1 MNLSIQQRFSFW
13 AGLSLLSIV
22 LVTVLVSMYNFGK
35 INRSLSEYSSELT
48 KKQAESYLELLA
60 SDTSASLLVPLEK
73 ALNVATSTAMSM
85 QSIADGSNTID
96 KRELILDILKKTL
109 NLSPNFLGTYVAF
122 EPNQLDFS
130 DGLYQSTTGSDDKGR
145 FLPYVIHG
153 DNDGFIIENLVGLED
168 QSLDENGVRAG
179 EYYLCPK
186 DSNKSCVIDPYIY
199 PINGKDVLLTSM
211 VVPVDRNGK
220 FIGMTGIDIS
230 ADFLQS
236 KVIEVDKQLYDGAGQ
251 MLLLSPKGVIVADS
265 EHPELVG
272 KNLKSIDAGLVE
284 KIKAVSV
291 SGEDSIFAD
300 NKTLNVLKPFTLA
313 QADKPW
319 IVYISVPEAVIY
331 ADIRQQQEFM
341 DNQQS
346 RFISLTT
353 LLGILFAVIGV
364 LVVWFVAKSS
374 VKPLHD
380 MTGIVGKLAGGEGDL
395 TQRISVT
402 RQDETSKLANLLN
415 TFIQKLQTLIKNMLP
430 IGNRISDLSAQ
441 GKQISQQTSEQMNE
455 QSSLLDQM
463 VSAVT
468 EMSASAQQ
476 IAGNAERTATLVSD
490 AHQSTEAGADLVSQN
505 AQSIS
510 DVKNSVQLSEVALE
524 QLVKNSGAIA
534 EILVEIQGI
543 AEQTNL
549 LALNAAIEAAR
560 AGEKGRGFAVVADE
574 VRALAN
580 RSQSATVE
588 IQSRLSLLNQGNKEA
603 SEAMKKSGEQ
613 VEHSVEL
620 AHSAASALMK
630 IKTAI
635 DEVSE
640 MTLQIASATEEQS
653 NVCENV
659 SENLTRISD
668 LVQQTAEGAKQL
680 SQVGSDLDATA
691 NELQTGLSSFKV

>member
-1 MNLSIQQRFSFW
+1 MNLSIQQRFSVW
-13 AGLSLLSIV
+13 AGLSLLSVV
-22 LVTVLVSMYNFGK
+22 LVTALVVVYNFGK
-35 INRSLSEYSSELT
+35 INDSLADYSSEIT
-48 KKQAESYLELLA
+48 KEQAENYLDLLA

-73 ALNVATSTAMSM
+73 ALNVATTTSMSM
-85 QSIADGSNTID
+85 QTLADASNSID
-96 KRELILDILKKTL
+96 KRQLALDILKKTL

-130 DGLYQSTTGSDDKGR
+130 DGLYRSTTGSDENGR

-153 DNDGFIIENLVGLED
+153 NDEGFTIENLVGLED
-168 QSLDENGVRAG
+168 QSRDENGVRAG

-211 VVPVDRNGK
+211 VVPINNNGQ
-220 FIGMTGIDIS
+220 FIGMTGVDIS

-236 KVIEVDKQLYDGAGQ
+236 KVIDVDKRLYDGAGQ

-284 KIKAVSV
+284 KIKAVST
-291 SGEDSIFAD
+291 SGEGKIFAD
-300 NKTLNVLKPFTLA
+300 DSALRVLKPFTLA

-331 ADIRQQQEFM
+331 ADIEKQQSFM
-341 DNQQS
+341 DKQQS
-346 RFISLTT
+346 RFITQTT
-353 LLGILFAVIGV
+353 LLGILFAIIGMVI
-364 LVVWFVAKSS
+364 VWFVAKSS

-395 TQRISVT
+395 TQRINIT
-402 RQDETSKLANLLN
+402 RQDETSKLAGLLN
-415 TFIQKLQTLIKNMLP
+415 TFIEKLQTLIKKMLP
-430 IGNRISDLSAQ
+430 IGNRISELSAQ

-510 DVKNSVQLSEVALE
+510 DVKNSVQLSEAALD

-588 IQSRLSLLNQGNKEA
+588 IQNRLSLLNQGNKEA
-603 SEAMKKSGEQ
+603 SEAMKKSGQQ

>member
-96 KRELILDILKKTL
+96 KRELTLDILKKTL

-211 VVPVDRNGK
+211 VVPVDRKGK

-291 SGEDSIFAD
+291 SGADSIFAD

>member
-1 MNLSIQQRFSFW
+1 
-13 AGLSLLSIV
+13 
-22 LVTVLVSMYNFGK
+22 
-35 INRSLSEYSSELT
+35 
-48 KKQAESYLELLA
+48 
-60 SDTSASLLVPLEK
+60 
-73 ALNVATSTAMSM
+73 
-85 QSIADGSNTID
+85 
-96 KRELILDILKKTL
+96 
-109 NLSPNFLGTYVAF
+109 
-122 EPNQLDFS
+122 
-130 DGLYQSTTGSDDKGR
+130 
-145 FLPYVIHG
+145 
-153 DNDGFIIENLVGLED
+153 
-168 QSLDENGVRAG
+168 
-179 EYYLCPK
+179 
-186 DSNKSCVIDPYIY
+186 
-199 PINGKDVLLTSM
+199 
-211 VVPVDRNGK
+211 
-220 FIGMTGIDIS
+220 
-230 ADFLQS
+230 
-236 KVIEVDKQLYDGAGQ
+236 
-251 MLLLSPKGVIVADS
+251 
-265 EHPELVG
+265 
-272 KNLKSIDAGLVE
+272 
-284 KIKAVSV
+284 
-291 SGEDSIFAD
+291 
-300 NKTLNVLKPFTLA
+300 
-313 QADKPW
+313 
-319 IVYISVPEAVIY
+319 
-331 ADIRQQQEFM
+331 
-341 DNQQS
+341 
-346 RFISLTT
+346 
-353 LLGILFAVIGV
+353 
-364 LVVWFVAKSS
+364 
-374 VKPLHD
+374 

-395 TQRISVT
+395 TQRINVT

-490 AHQSTEAGADLVSQN
+490 AHQSTEVGADLVSQN

-510 DVKNSVQLSEVALE
+510 DVKNSVQLSEAALD

-588 IQSRLSLLNQGNKEA
+588 IQNRLSLLNQGNKEA
-603 SEAMKKSGEQ
+603 SEAMKKSGQQ

>member
-1 MNLSIQQRFSFW
+1 MNLSIQQRFSLW

-35 INRSLSEYSSELT
+35 INQSLSEYSSELT

-73 ALNVATSTAMSM
+73 ALNVATSSAMSM
-85 QSIADGSNTID
+85 QSLAEASNTID
-96 KRELILDILKKTL
+96 KRELALDILKKTL

-130 DGLYQSTTGSDDKGR
+130 DGLFRSTTGSDETGR

-153 DNDGFIIENLVGLED
+153 NDDGFAVENLVGLED
-168 QSLDENGVRAG
+168 QSLDDNGVRAG

-211 VVPVDRNGK
+211 VVPVNKNGK

-236 KVIEVDKQLYDGAGQ
+236 KVIEVDKQLYEGAGQ

-272 KNLKSIDAGLVE
+272 KNLKSVDAGLVE
-284 KIKAVSV
+284 KIKAVSA
-291 SGEDSIFAD
+291 SGEGSIFAD
-300 NKTLNVLKPFTLA
+300 NKTLNVLKPFNLA

-346 RFISLTT
+346 HFISQTT

-395 TQRISVT
+395 RQRINVT

-510 DVKNSVQLSEVALE
+510 DVKNSVQLSEAALD

-588 IQSRLSLLNQGNKEA
+588 IQNRLSLLNQGNKEA
-603 SEAMKKSGEQ
+603 SEAMKKSGQQ

>member
-1 MNLSIQQRFSFW
+1 MNLSIQQRFSVW
-13 AGLSLLSIV
+13 AGLSLLSVV
-22 LVTVLVSMYNFGK
+22 LVTALVVVYNFGK
-35 INRSLSEYSSELT
+35 INDSLADYSSEIT
-48 KKQAESYLELLA
+48 KEQAENYLDLLA

-73 ALNVATSTAMSM
+73 ALNVATTTSMSM
-85 QSIADGSNTID
+85 QTLADASNSID
-96 KRELILDILKKTL
+96 KRQLALDILKKTL

-130 DGLYQSTTGSDDKGR
+130 DGLYRSTTGSDENGR

-153 DNDGFIIENLVGLED
+153 NDEGFTIENLVGLED
-168 QSLDENGVRAG
+168 QSRDENGVRAG

-211 VVPVDRNGK
+211 VVPINNNGQ
-220 FIGMTGIDIS
+220 FIGMTGVDIS

-236 KVIEVDKQLYDGAGQ
+236 KVIDVDKRLYDGAGQ

-284 KIKAVSV
+284 KIKAVSA
-291 SGEDSIFAD
+291 SGEGKIFAD
-300 NKTLNVLKPFTLA
+300 DSALRVLKPFTLA

-331 ADIRQQQEFM
+331 ADIQKQQLFM
-341 DNQQS
+341 DKQQS
-346 RFISLTT
+346 RFITQTT
-353 LLGILFAVIGV
+353 LLGILFAIIGMVI
-364 LVVWFVAKSS
+364 VWFVAKSS

-395 TQRISVT
+395 TQRINIT
-402 RQDETSKLANLLN
+402 RQDETSKLAGLLN
-415 TFIQKLQTLIKNMLP
+415 TFIEKLQTLIKKMLP
-430 IGNRISDLSAQ
+430 IGNRISELSAQ

-505 AQSIS
+505 AQS
-510 DVKNSVQLSEVALE
+510 
-524 QLVKNSGAIA
+524 
-534 EILVEIQGI
+534 
-543 AEQTNL
+543 
-549 LALNAAIEAAR
+549 
-560 AGEKGRGFAVVADE
+560 
-574 VRALAN
+574 
-580 RSQSATVE
+580 
-588 IQSRLSLLNQGNKEA
+588 LSLI
-603 SEAMKKSGEQ
+603 
-613 VEHSVEL
+613 H
-620 AHSAASALMK
+620 
-630 IKTAI
+630 I
-635 DEVSE
+635 
-640 MTLQIASATEEQS
+640 
-653 NVCENV
+653 
-659 SENLTRISD
+659 
-668 LVQQTAEGAKQL
+668 
-680 SQVGSDLDATA
+680 
-691 NELQTGLSSFKV
+691 

>member
-1 MNLSIQQRFSFW
+1 MNLSIQQRFSLW

-35 INRSLSEYSSELT
+35 INQSLSEYSSELT

-73 ALNVATSTAMSM
+73 ALNVATSSAMSM
-85 QSIADGSNTID
+85 QSLAEASNTID
-96 KRELILDILKKTL
+96 KRELALDILKKTL

-130 DGLYQSTTGSDDKGR
+130 DGLFRSTTGSDETGR

-153 DNDGFIIENLVGLED
+153 NDDGFAVENLVGLED
-168 QSLDENGVRAG
+168 QSLDDNGVRAG

-211 VVPVDRNGK
+211 VVPVNKNGK

-236 KVIEVDKQLYDGAGQ
+236 KVIEVDKQLYEGAGQ

-272 KNLKSIDAGLVE
+272 KNLKSVDAGLVE
-284 KIKAVSV
+284 KIKAVSA

-300 NKTLNVLKPFTLA
+300 NKTLNVLKPFNLA

-346 RFISLTT
+346 HFISQTT

-364 LVVWFVAKSS
+364 FVVWFVAKSS

-395 TQRISVT
+395 TQRINVT

-510 DVKNSVQLSEVALE
+510 DVKNSVQLSEAALD

-588 IQSRLSLLNQGNKEA
+588 IQNRLSLLNQGNKEA
-603 SEAMKKSGEQ
+603 SEAMKKSGQQ

>member
-1 MNLSIQQRFSFW
+1 MNLSIQQRFSLW

-35 INRSLSEYSSELT
+35 INQSLSEYSSELT

-73 ALNVATSTAMSM
+73 ALNVATSSAMSM
-85 QSIADGSNTID
+85 QSLAEASNTID
-96 KRELILDILKKTL
+96 KRELALDILKKTL

-130 DGLYQSTTGSDDKGR
+130 DGLFRSTTGSDETGR

-153 DNDGFIIENLVGLED
+153 NDDGFAVENLVGLED
-168 QSLDENGVRAG
+168 QSLDDNGVRAG

-211 VVPVDRNGK
+211 VVPVNKNGK

-236 KVIEVDKQLYDGAGQ
+236 KVIEVDKQLYEGAGQ

-272 KNLKSIDAGLVE
+272 KNLKSVDAGLVE
-284 KIKAVSV
+284 KIKAVSA

-300 NKTLNVLKPFTLA
+300 NKTLNVLKPFNLA

-346 RFISLTT
+346 HFISQTT

-364 LVVWFVAKSS
+364 FVVWFVAKSS

-395 TQRISVT
+395 TQRINVT

-510 DVKNSVQLSEVALE
+510 DVKNSVQLSEAALD

-588 IQSRLSLLNQGNKEA
+588 IQNRLSLLNEGNKEA
-603 SEAMKKSGEQ
+603 SEAMKKSGQQ

>member
-1 MNLSIQQRFSFW
+1 MNLSIQQRFSLW
-13 AGLSLLSIV
+13 AGLSLLSVV
-22 LVTVLVSMYNFGK
+22 LVTALVVVYNFGK
-35 INRSLSEYSSELT
+35 INHSLGEYSSEMT
-48 KKQAESYLELLA
+48 KKQAEAYLDLLA
-60 SDTSASLLVPLEK
+60 SDTSANLIVPFEK
-73 ALNVATSTAMSM
+73 ALNIATASAASMSSLATTANIGGKRALALSTL
-85 QSIADGSNTID
+85 
-96 KRELILDILKKTL
+96 KRTL
-109 NLSPNFLGTYVAF
+109 NLSPDFLGTYVAF
-122 EPNQLDFS
+122 EPNQLDYADHILRS
-130 DGLYQSTTGSDDKGR
+130 EEGSDEQGR
-145 FLPYVIHG
+145 FIPYVVRG
-153 DNDGFIIENLVGLED
+153 EKGEFNIEALMGLED
-168 QSLDENGVRAG
+168 QSLDENGIRAG

-186 DSNKSCVIDPYIY
+186 DFNKSCVIDPYIY
-199 PINGKDVLLTSM
+199 PVNGKDVLLTSI
-211 VVPVDRNGK
+211 VVPINKNGQ
-220 FIGMTGIDIS
+220 FIGMTGIDIK

-236 KVIEVDKQLYDGAGQ
+236 IVTDVDKQLYDGAGK
-251 MLLLSPKGVIVADS
+251 MLLLSPKGVIVASS
-265 EHPELVG
+265 EHPDLVG
-272 KNLKSIDAGLVE
+272 KNLKSIPEELVE
-284 KIKAVSV
+284 KIKTVSSTGV
-291 SGEDSIFAD
+291 DTSFVEDNALTI
-300 NKTLNVLKPFTLA
+300 LKPFTLA
-313 QADKPW
+313 GEKSPW
-319 IVYISVPEAVIY
+319 VVYISVPESVIY
-331 ADIRQQQEFM
+331 ADIEKQQTFMEQQQ
-341 DNQQS
+341 S
-346 RFISLTT
+346 SFISQTT
-353 LLGILFAVIGV
+353 LLGVLFAIIGV
-364 LVVWFVAKSS
+364 MIVWFVAKSS

-395 TQRISVT
+395 TQRIDIT
-402 RQDETSKLANLLN
+402 RQDETSKLAGLLN
-415 TFIQKLQTLIKNMLP
+415 IFIEKLQTLIKKMLP
-430 IGNRISDLSAQ
+430 IGNRISELSSQ

-510 DVKNSVQLSEVALE
+510 DVKNSVQLSEAALD

-588 IQSRLSLLNQGNKEA
+588 IQNRLSLLNQGNKEA
-603 SEAMKKSGEQ
+603 SEAMKKSGQQ

>member
-1 MNLSIQQRFSFW
+1 MNLSIQQRFSVW
-13 AGLSLLSIV
+13 AGLSLLSVV
-22 LVTVLVSMYNFGK
+22 LVTALVVVYNFGK
-35 INRSLSEYSSELT
+35 INDSLADYSSEIT
-48 KKQAESYLELLA
+48 KEQAENYLDLLA

-73 ALNVATSTAMSM
+73 ALNVATTTSMSM
-85 QSIADGSNTID
+85 QTLADASNSID
-96 KRELILDILKKTL
+96 KRQLALDILKKTL

-130 DGLYQSTTGSDDKGR
+130 DGLYRSTTGSDENGR

-153 DNDGFIIENLVGLED
+153 NDEGFTIENLVGLED
-168 QSLDENGVRAG
+168 QSRDENGVRAG

-211 VVPVDRNGK
+211 VVPINNNGQ
-220 FIGMTGIDIS
+220 FIGMTGVDIS

-236 KVIEVDKQLYDGAGQ
+236 KVIDVDKRLYDGAGQ

-272 KNLKSIDAGLVE
+272 KNLKSIDADLVE
-284 KIKAVSV
+284 KIKAVSA
-291 SGEDSIFAD
+291 SGEGKIFAD
-300 NKTLNVLKPFTLA
+300 DSALRVLKPFTLA

-331 ADIRQQQEFM
+331 ADIEKQQSFM
-341 DNQQS
+341 DKQQS
-346 RFISLTT
+346 RFITQTT
-353 LLGILFAVIGV
+353 LLGILFAIIGMVI
-364 LVVWFVAKSS
+364 VWFVAKSS

-395 TQRISVT
+395 TQRINIT
-402 RQDETSKLANLLN
+402 RQDETSKLAGLLN
-415 TFIQKLQTLIKNMLP
+415 TFIEKLHTLIKKMLP
-430 IGNRISDLSAQ
+430 IGNRISELSAQ

-510 DVKNSVQLSEVALE
+510 DVKNSVQLSEAALD

-588 IQSRLSLLNQGNKEA
+588 IQNRLSLLNQGNKEA
-603 SEAMKKSGEQ
+603 SEAMKKSGQQ

>member
-1 MNLSIQQRFSFW
+1 MNLSIQQRFSVW
-13 AGLSLLSIV
+13 AGLSLLSVV
-22 LVTVLVSMYNFGK
+22 LVTALVVVYNFGK
-35 INRSLSEYSSELT
+35 INDSLADYSSEIT
-48 KKQAESYLELLA
+48 KEQAENYLDLLA

-73 ALNVATSTAMSM
+73 ALNVATTTSMSM
-85 QSIADGSNTID
+85 QTLADASNSID
-96 KRELILDILKKTL
+96 KRQLALDILKKTL

-130 DGLYQSTTGSDDKGR
+130 DGLYRSTTGSDENGR

-153 DNDGFIIENLVGLED
+153 NDEGFTIENLVGLED
-168 QSLDENGVRAG
+168 QSRDENGVRAG

-186 DSNKSCVIDPYIY
+186 DSNKNCVIDPYIY

-211 VVPVDRNGK
+211 VVPINNNGQ
-220 FIGMTGIDIS
+220 FIGMTGVDIS

-236 KVIEVDKQLYDGAGQ
+236 KVIDVDKRLYDGAGQ

-272 KNLKSIDAGLVE
+272 KNLKSIDADLVE
-284 KIKAVSV
+284 KIKAVSA
-291 SGEDSIFAD
+291 SGEGKIFAD
-300 NKTLNVLKPFTLA
+300 DSALRVLKPFTLA
-313 QADKPW
+313 KADKPW

-331 ADIRQQQEFM
+331 ADIEKQQSFM
-341 DNQQS
+341 DKQQS
-346 RFISLTT
+346 RFITQTT
-353 LLGILFAVIGV
+353 LLGILFAIIGMVI
-364 LVVWFVAKSS
+364 VWFVAKSS

-395 TQRISVT
+395 TQRINIT
-402 RQDETSKLANLLN
+402 RQDETSKLAGLLN
-415 TFIQKLQTLIKNMLP
+415 TFIEKLQTLIKKMLP
-430 IGNRISDLSAQ
+430 IGNRISELSAQ

-510 DVKNSVQLSEVALE
+510 DVKNSVQLSEAALD

-588 IQSRLSLLNQGNKEA
+588 IQNRLSLLNQGNKEA
-603 SEAMKKSGEQ
+603 SEAMKKSGQQ

>member
-1 MNLSIQQRFSFW
+1 MNLSIQQRFSVW
-13 AGLSLLSIV
+13 AGLSLLSVV
-22 LVTVLVSMYNFGK
+22 LVTALVVVYNFGK
-35 INRSLSEYSSELT
+35 INDSLADYSSEIT
-48 KKQAESYLELLA
+48 KEQAENYLDLLA

-73 ALNVATSTAMSM
+73 ALNVATTTSMSM
-85 QSIADGSNTID
+85 QTLADASNSID
-96 KRELILDILKKTL
+96 KRQLALDILKKTL

-130 DGLYQSTTGSDDKGR
+130 DGLYRSTTGSDENGR

-153 DNDGFIIENLVGLED
+153 NDEGFTIENLVGLED
-168 QSLDENGVRAG
+168 QSRDENGVRAG

-211 VVPVDRNGK
+211 VVPINNNGQ
-220 FIGMTGIDIS
+220 FIGMTGVDIS

-236 KVIEVDKQLYDGAGQ
+236 KVIDVDKRLYDGAGQ

-284 KIKAVSV
+284 KIKAVSA
-291 SGEDSIFAD
+291 SGEGKIFAD
-300 NKTLNVLKPFTLA
+300 DSALRVLKPFTLA

-331 ADIRQQQEFM
+331 ADIQKQQLFM
-341 DNQQS
+341 DKQQS
-346 RFISLTT
+346 RFITQTT
-353 LLGILFAVIGV
+353 LLGILFAIIGMVI
-364 LVVWFVAKSS
+364 VWFVAKSS

-395 TQRISVT
+395 TQRINIT
-402 RQDETSKLANLLN
+402 RQDETSKLAGLLN
-415 TFIQKLQTLIKNMLP
+415 TFIEKLQTLIKKMLP
-430 IGNRISDLSAQ
+430 IGNRISELSAQ

-510 DVKNSVQLSEVALE
+510 DVKNSVQLSEAALD

-588 IQSRLSLLNQGNKEA
+588 IQNRLSLLNQGNKEA
-603 SEAMKKSGEQ
+603 SEAMKKSGQQ

>member
-1 MNLSIQQRFSFW
+1 MNLSIQQRFSVW
-13 AGLSLLSIV
+13 AGLSLLSVV
-22 LVTVLVSMYNFGK
+22 LVTALVVVYNFGK
-35 INRSLSEYSSELT
+35 INDSLADYSSEIT
-48 KKQAESYLELLA
+48 KDQAENYLDLLA

-73 ALNVATSTAMSM
+73 ALNVATTTSMSM
-85 QSIADGSNTID
+85 QTLADASNSID
-96 KRELILDILKKTL
+96 KRQLALDILKKTL

-130 DGLYQSTTGSDDKGR
+130 DGLYRSTTGSDENGR

-153 DNDGFIIENLVGLED
+153 NDEGFTIENLVGLED
-168 QSLDENGVRAG
+168 QSRDENGVRAG

-211 VVPVDRNGK
+211 VVPINNNGQ
-220 FIGMTGIDIS
+220 FIGMTGVDIS

-236 KVIEVDKQLYDGAGQ
+236 KVIDVDKRLYDGAGQ

-284 KIKAVSV
+284 KIKAVSA
-291 SGEDSIFAD
+291 SGEGKIFAD
-300 NKTLNVLKPFTLA
+300 DSALRVLKPFTLA

-331 ADIRQQQEFM
+331 ADIEKQQSFM
-341 DNQQS
+341 DKQQS
-346 RFISLTT
+346 RFITQTT
-353 LLGILFAVIGV
+353 LLGILFAIIGMVI
-364 LVVWFVAKSS
+364 VWFVAKSS

-395 TQRISVT
+395 TQRINIT
-402 RQDETSKLANLLN
+402 RQDETSKLAGLLN
-415 TFIQKLQTLIKNMLP
+415 TFIEKLQTLIKKMLP
-430 IGNRISDLSAQ
+430 IGNRISELSAQ

-510 DVKNSVQLSEVALE
+510 DVKNSVQLSEAALD

-588 IQSRLSLLNQGNKEA
+588 IQNRLSLLNQGNKEA
-603 SEAMKKSGEQ
+603 SEAMKKSGQQ

>member
-96 KRELILDILKKTL
+96 KRELTLDILKKTL

>member
-1 MNLSIQQRFSFW
+1 MNLSIQQRFSVW
-13 AGLSLLSIV
+13 AGLSLLSVV
-22 LVTVLVSMYNFGK
+22 LVTALVVVYNFGK
-35 INRSLSEYSSELT
+35 INDSLADYSSEIT
-48 KKQAESYLELLA
+48 KEQAENYLDLLA

-73 ALNVATSTAMSM
+73 ALNVATTTSMSM
-85 QSIADGSNTID
+85 QTLADASNSID
-96 KRELILDILKKTL
+96 KRQLALDILKKTL

-130 DGLYQSTTGSDDKGR
+130 DGLYRSTTGSDENGR

-153 DNDGFIIENLVGLED
+153 NDEGFTIENLVGLED
-168 QSLDENGVRAG
+168 QSRDENGVRAG

-211 VVPVDRNGK
+211 VVPINNNGQ
-220 FIGMTGIDIS
+220 FIGMTGVDIS

-236 KVIEVDKQLYDGAGQ
+236 KVIDVDKRLYDGAGQ

-272 KNLKSIDAGLVE
+272 KNLKSIDADLVE
-284 KIKAVSV
+284 KIKAVSA
-291 SGEDSIFAD
+291 SGEGKIFAD
-300 NKTLNVLKPFTLA
+300 DSALRVLKPFTLA

-331 ADIRQQQEFM
+331 ADIEKQQSFM
-341 DNQQS
+341 DKQQS
-346 RFISLTT
+346 RFITQTT
-353 LLGILFAVIGV
+353 LLGILFAIIGMVI
-364 LVVWFVAKSS
+364 VWFVAKSS

-395 TQRISVT
+395 TQRINIT
-402 RQDETSKLANLLN
+402 RQDETSKLAGLLN
-415 TFIQKLQTLIKNMLP
+415 TFIEKLQTLIKKMLP
-430 IGNRISDLSAQ
+430 IGNRISELSAQ

-510 DVKNSVQLSEVALE
+510 DVKNSVQLSEAALD

-588 IQSRLSLLNQGNKEA
+588 IQNRLSLLNQGNKEA
-603 SEAMKKSGEQ
+603 SEAMKKSGQQ

>member
-1 MNLSIQQRFSFW
+1 MNLSIQQRFSVW
-13 AGLSLLSIV
+13 AGLSLLSVV
-22 LVTVLVSMYNFGK
+22 LVTALVVVYNFGK
-35 INRSLSEYSSELT
+35 INDSLADYSSEIT
-48 KKQAESYLELLA
+48 KEQAENYLDLLA

-73 ALNVATSTAMSM
+73 ALNVATTTSMSM
-85 QSIADGSNTID
+85 QTLADASNSID
-96 KRELILDILKKTL
+96 KRQLALDILKKTL

-130 DGLYQSTTGSDDKGR
+130 DGLYRSTTGSDENGR

-153 DNDGFIIENLVGLED
+153 NDEGFTIENLVGLED
-168 QSLDENGVRAG
+168 QSRDENGVRAG

-211 VVPVDRNGK
+211 VVPINNNGQ
-220 FIGMTGIDIS
+220 FIGMTGVDIS

-236 KVIEVDKQLYDGAGQ
+236 KVIDVDKRLYDGAGQ

-284 KIKAVSV
+284 KIKAVSA
-291 SGEDSIFAD
+291 SGEGKIFAD
-300 NKTLNVLKPFTLA
+300 DSALRVLKPFTLA

-331 ADIRQQQEFM
+331 ADIEKQQSFM
-341 DNQQS
+341 DKQQS
-346 RFISLTT
+346 RFITQTT
-353 LLGILFAVIGV
+353 LLGILFAIIGMVI
-364 LVVWFVAKSS
+364 VWFVAKSS

-395 TQRISVT
+395 TQRINIT
-402 RQDETSKLANLLN
+402 RQDETSKLAGLLN
-415 TFIQKLQTLIKNMLP
+415 TFIEKLQTLIKKMLP
-430 IGNRISDLSAQ
+430 IGNRISELSAQ

-510 DVKNSVQLSEVALE
+510 DVKNSVQLSEAALD

-588 IQSRLSLLNQGNKEA
+588 IQNRLSLLNQGNKEA
-603 SEAMKKSGEQ
+603 SEAMKKSGQQ

>member
-1 MNLSIQQRFSFW
+1 MNLSIQQRFSLW
-13 AGLSLLSIV
+13 AGLSLLSVV
-22 LVTVLVSMYNFGK
+22 LVTALVAMYNFGK
-35 INRSLSEYSSELT
+35 INQSLTEYNSELT
-48 KKQAESYLELLA
+48 KNQAESYLGLLA

-73 ALNVATSTAMSM
+73 ALNVATSTSMSM
-85 QSIADGSNTID
+85 QSLASASNTID
-96 KRELILDILKKTL
+96 KRQLALDTLKKTL

-122 EPNQLDFS
+122 EPNKFDFS
-130 DGLYQSTTGSDDKGR
+130 DALYPSTVGSDESGR
-145 FLPYVIHG
+145 FLPYVIND
-153 DNDGFIIENLVGLED
+153 DNDGFTVESLVGLED
-168 QSLDENGVRAG
+168 QTLDDNGVRAG

-186 DSNKSCVIDPYIY
+186 EYNKSCVVDPYIY

-211 VVPVDRNGK
+211 VVPVTKNGN

-236 KVIEVDKQLYDGAGQ
+236 NIVKVDKQLYDGAGEI
-251 MLLLSPKGVIVADS
+251 LLVSPKGVIVADS
-265 EHPELVG
+265 ENPELVG
-272 KNLKSIDAGLVE
+272 KNLKSIDADLVS
-284 KIKAVSV
+284 KIKNLSM
-291 SGEDSIFAD
+291 SDESTIFAAD
-300 NKTLNVLKPFTLA
+300 DALKVLKPFKLGDTGA
-313 QADKPW
+313 HW
-319 IVYISVPEAVIY
+319 TVYISVPESVIY
-331 ADIRQQQEFM
+331 ADLQQQQAFM
-341 DNQQS
+341 DQQQS
-346 RFISLTT
+346 RFISQTT
-353 LLGILFAVIGV
+353 LLGFLFAMIGV
-364 LVVWFVAKSS
+364 VIVWFVAKSS

-395 TQRISVT
+395 TQQITVS

-415 TFIQKLQTLIKNMLP
+415 TFIQKLQTLIKGMLP
-430 IGNRISDLSAQ
+430 IGNRISALSAQ
-441 GKQISQQTSEQMNE
+441 GKQISQQTSDQMNE

-510 DVKNSVQLSEVALE
+510 DVKNSVQLSEAALD

-588 IQSRLSLLNQGNKEA
+588 IQNRLALLNQGNKEA
-603 SEAMKKSGEQ
+603 SVAMKKSGEQ

-620 AHSAASALMK
+620 AHSAASALIK
-630 IKTAI
+630 IRTAI

-668 LVQQTAEGAKQL
+668 LVQQTAEGAKEL

>member
-13 AGLSLLSIV
+13 AGLSLFSVV
-22 LVTVLVSMYNFGK
+22 LVTALVAMYNFGK
-35 INRSLSEYSSELT
+35 INQSLSEYNSELT

-85 QSIADGSNTID
+85 QSLAAASNTID
-96 KRELILDILKKTL
+96 KRQLALDILKKTL

-130 DGLYQSTTGSDDKGR
+130 DSSYFSTTGSDENGR
-145 FLPYVIHG
+145 FLPYVIRGENG
-153 DNDGFIIENLVGLED
+153 DFAIENLVGLED
-168 QSLDENGVRAG
+168 QSRDENGVRAG

-186 DSNKSCVIDPYIY
+186 DSGKSCVVDPYIY

-211 VVPVDRNGK
+211 VVPVSDNGR
-220 FIGMTGIDIS
+220 FIGMTGVDIS

-236 KVIEVDKQLYDGAGQ
+236 NVVDVDKQLYEGAGEI
-251 MLLLSPKGVIVADS
+251 LLLSPKGVIVADS

-272 KNLKSIDAGLVE
+272 KNLKSINAELAE
-284 KIKAVSV
+284 RIKAVSV
-291 SGEDSIFAD
+291 TGVAKTFAD
-300 NKTLNVLKPFTLA
+300 NGSLKVLKPFTLA
-313 QADKPW
+313 QADSSW
-319 IVYISVPEAVIY
+319 IVYVSVPESVIY
-331 ADIRQQQEFM
+331 ADIRQQQAFM

-346 RFISLTT
+346 RFISQTT
-353 LLGILFAVIGV
+353 LLGILFAIIGV

-395 TQRISVT
+395 TQRINVT

-415 TFIQKLQTLIKNMLP
+415 TFIEKLQTLIKNMLP
-430 IGNRISDLSAQ
+430 IGNRISALSAQ

-490 AHQSTEAGADLVSQN
+490 AHQSTESGADLVSQN

-510 DVKNSVQLSEVALE
+510 DVKNSVQLSEAALE

-534 EILVEIQGI
+534 DILVEIQGI

-588 IQSRLSLLNQGNKEA
+588 IQNRLSLLNEGNKEA
-603 SEAMKKSGEQ
+603 SAAMKKSGEQ

-668 LVQQTAEGAKQL
+668 LVQQTAEGAKEL
-680 SQVGSDLDATA
+680 SQVGSDLDSTA

>member
-1 MNLSIQQRFSFW
+1 MNLSIQQRFSVW
-13 AGLSLLSIV
+13 AGLSLLSVV
-22 LVTVLVSMYNFGK
+22 LVTALVVVYNFGK
-35 INRSLSEYSSELT
+35 INDSLADYSSEIT
-48 KKQAESYLELLA
+48 KEQAENYLDLLA

-73 ALNVATSTAMSM
+73 ALNVATTTSMSM
-85 QSIADGSNTID
+85 QTLADASNSID
-96 KRELILDILKKTL
+96 KRQLALDILKKTL

-130 DGLYQSTTGSDDKGR
+130 DGLYRSTTGSDENGR

-153 DNDGFIIENLVGLED
+153 NDEGFTIENLVGLED
-168 QSLDENGVRAG
+168 QSRDENGVRAG

-211 VVPVDRNGK
+211 VVPINNNGQ
-220 FIGMTGIDIS
+220 FIGMTGVDIS

-236 KVIEVDKQLYDGAGQ
+236 KVIDVDKRLYDGAGQ

-272 KNLKSIDAGLVE
+272 KNLKSIDADLVE
-284 KIKAVSV
+284 KIKAVST
-291 SGEDSIFAD
+291 SGEGKIFAD
-300 NKTLNVLKPFTLA
+300 DSALRVLKPFTLA

-331 ADIRQQQEFM
+331 ADIEKQQSFM
-341 DNQQS
+341 DKQQS
-346 RFISLTT
+346 RFITQTT
-353 LLGILFAVIGV
+353 LLGILFAIIGMVI
-364 LVVWFVAKSS
+364 VWFVAKSS

-395 TQRISVT
+395 TQRINIT
-402 RQDETSKLANLLN
+402 RQDETSKLAGLLN
-415 TFIQKLQTLIKNMLP
+415 TFIEKLQTLIKKMLP
-430 IGNRISDLSAQ
+430 IGNRISELSAQ

-510 DVKNSVQLSEVALE
+510 DVKNSVQLSEAALD

-588 IQSRLSLLNQGNKEA
+588 IQNRLSLLNQGNKEA
-603 SEAMKKSGEQ
+603 SEAMKKSGQQ

>member
-1 MNLSIQQRFSFW
+1 MNLSIQQRFSLW

-35 INRSLSEYSSELT
+35 INQSLSEYSSELT

-73 ALNVATSTAMSM
+73 ALNVATSSAMSM
-85 QSIADGSNTID
+85 QSLAEASNTID
-96 KRELILDILKKTL
+96 KRELALDILKKTL

-130 DGLYQSTTGSDDKGR
+130 DGLFRSTTGSDETGR

-153 DNDGFIIENLVGLED
+153 NDDGFAVENLVGLED
-168 QSLDENGVRAG
+168 QSLDDNGVRAG

-211 VVPVDRNGK
+211 VVPVNKNGK

-236 KVIEVDKQLYDGAGQ
+236 KVIEVDKQLYEGAGQ

-272 KNLKSIDAGLVE
+272 KNLKSVDAGLVE
-284 KIKAVSV
+284 KIKAVSA

-300 NKTLNVLKPFTLA
+300 NKTLNVLKPFNLA

-346 RFISLTT
+346 HFISQTT

-395 TQRISVT
+395 TQRINVT

-510 DVKNSVQLSEVALE
+510 DVKNSVQLSEAALD

-588 IQSRLSLLNQGNKEA
+588 IQNRLSLLNQGNKEA
-603 SEAMKKSGEQ
+603 SEAMKKSGQQ

>member
-1 MNLSIQQRFSFW
+1 MNLSIQQRFSVW
-13 AGLSLLSIV
+13 AGLSLLSVV
-22 LVTVLVSMYNFGK
+22 LVTALVVVYNFGK
-35 INRSLSEYSSELT
+35 INDSLADYSSEIT
-48 KKQAESYLELLA
+48 KEQAENYLDLLA

-73 ALNVATSTAMSM
+73 ALNVATTTSMSM
-85 QSIADGSNTID
+85 QTLADASNSID
-96 KRELILDILKKTL
+96 KRQLALDILKKTL

-130 DGLYQSTTGSDDKGR
+130 DGLYRSTTGSDENGR

-153 DNDGFIIENLVGLED
+153 NDEGFTIENLVGLED
-168 QSLDENGVRAG
+168 QSRDENGVRAG

-211 VVPVDRNGK
+211 VVPINNNGQ
-220 FIGMTGIDIS
+220 FIGMTGVDIS

-236 KVIEVDKQLYDGAGQ
+236 KVIDVDKRLYDGAGQ

-284 KIKAVSV
+284 KIKAVSA
-291 SGEDSIFAD
+291 SGEGKIFAD
-300 NKTLNVLKPFTLA
+300 DSALRVLKPFTLA

-331 ADIRQQQEFM
+331 ADIQKQQLFM
-341 DNQQS
+341 DKQQS
-346 RFISLTT
+346 RFITLTT
-353 LLGILFAVIGV
+353 LLGILFAIIGMVI
-364 LVVWFVAKSS
+364 VWFVAKSS

-395 TQRISVT
+395 TQRINIT
-402 RQDETSKLANLLN
+402 RQDETSKLAGLLN
-415 TFIQKLQTLIKNMLP
+415 TFIEKLQTLIKKMLP
-430 IGNRISDLSAQ
+430 IGNRISELSAQ

-510 DVKNSVQLSEVALE
+510 DVKNSVQLSEAALD

-588 IQSRLSLLNQGNKEA
+588 IQNRLSLLNQGNKEA
-603 SEAMKKSGEQ
+603 SEAMKKSGQQ